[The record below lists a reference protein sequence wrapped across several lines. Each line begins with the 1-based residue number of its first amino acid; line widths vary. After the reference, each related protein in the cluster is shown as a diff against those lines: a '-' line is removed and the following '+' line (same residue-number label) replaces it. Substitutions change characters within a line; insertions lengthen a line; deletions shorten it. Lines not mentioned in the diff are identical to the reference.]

1 MVRRRSGEAIAT
13 VPVRSELPK
22 NVVRSDAQFT
32 RFVTRSVAAA
42 IRNGARSFAD
52 LLLELPSIYPTDVLS
67 AVDRVRSLSGV
78 DVDILDGIRADASTH
93 PEGAAGTCSLLPL
106 PHPLDYEW
114 RFASRTCRE
123 LLVAASDMT
132 RGGETILLY
141 GTPGLAY
148 AAISLPI
155 RNRRVVFA
163 GSDNAVTRR
172 LKGLNRA
179 AGSPITVV
187 VGEGVQRAC
196 ASAVFVDPP
205 WYPDY
210 IKPMFQNAAE
220 ACRSGAVVLVG
231 LPPLGIRPGV
241 AGERDAFDVFA
252 KRQGF
257 DRVGLEESVV
267 GYETPFFEGN
277 ALAAAGVHVPVVWRR
292 GDLALYRRRR
302 GSEGSRAPG
311 PPRECWVEVEIEGM
325 RIRIRTDVEMP
336 GSRQGLQSLVHGDV
350 LPSVSR
356 RDRRRTRANVW
367 TSGNRI
373 YRSGNPMA
381 VLEAAYACRDGGVG
395 GRARSLWRNLDE
407 EDALAALVDQLRRIA
422 TLEAA
427 EWTRFAGGS
436 QSRFGRAA

>member
-1 MVRRRSGEAIAT
+1 MLRRKSGEEVA
-13 VPVRSELPK
+13 VPVRDELRRS
-22 NVVRSDAQFT
+22 VVRSDAQFT
-32 RFVTRSVAAA
+32 RLVAASVVAA
-42 IRNGARSFAD
+42 IRNGTRSFGD

-67 AVDRVRSLSGV
+67 AVDRVRGLSGV
-78 DVDILDGIRADASTH
+78 DVDILDGIRAEASTH
-93 PEGAAGTCSLLPL
+93 PEGAAGSYSLLPL

-114 RFASRTCRE
+114 RFSGRTCRE

-148 AAISLPI
+148 AAISRPV
-155 RNRRVVFA
+155 RNRRVVFV

-172 LKGLNRA
+172 IEGLNGA
-179 AGSPITVV
+179 AGSPIAVV
-187 VGEGVQRAC
+187 VGEGIQRAC

-210 IKPMFQNAAE
+210 MNPMFQNAAE
-220 ACRSGAVVLVG
+220 ACRSDAVVLVG

-241 AGERDAFDVFA
+241 AGERDAFDEFTE
-252 KRQGF
+252 KQGF
-257 DRVGLEESVV
+257 DRVGLEESAV
-267 GYETPFFEGN
+267 GYETPFFEQN

-302 GSEGSRAPG
+302 GGEKSRASG

-325 RIRIRTDVEMP
+325 RIRIRADAETP
-336 GSRQGLQSLVHGDV
+336 GARQGLQSLVQGDV

-356 RDRRRTRANVW
+356 RDRRRTRANIW

-395 GRARSLWRNLDE
+395 VRARSLWRNLEE
-407 EDALAALVDQLRRIA
+407 EDALATVIDQLRRIA
-422 TLEAA
+422 ALEAD
-427 EWTRFAGGS
+427 EWTRFAGGC